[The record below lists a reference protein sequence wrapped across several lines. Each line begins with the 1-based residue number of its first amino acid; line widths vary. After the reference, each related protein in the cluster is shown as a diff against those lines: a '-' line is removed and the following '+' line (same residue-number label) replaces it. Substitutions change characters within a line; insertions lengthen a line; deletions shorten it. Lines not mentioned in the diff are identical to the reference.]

1 MHIQETLLAI
11 GLLIIG
17 AKLFEGVFRRFGL
30 NSIIAYAIAGVILG
44 PITGIVE
51 ASEETEVIFGL
62 GIFVFFFL
70 IGLDELDIKGF
81 VAAIRGKLFL
91 AATLSVLV
99 SMVISLAVTTDF
111 VIDLGLDLN
120 FAQAMGLAAVLSLSS
135 LGLVAN
141 VLIDEGKLNEPVGV
155 QIFTVVIIAELLAL
169 FLFGF
174 AISERFH
181 LDDHV
186 DTNDLLNIGL
196 VIAEIVLFSVAVW
209 FVSTKLL
216 PRVIASLHR
225 ILQVPQLSFGI
236 LLGGLFLVV
245 FGAELVGL
253 HGSIGALLF
262 GAALSSLPY
271 QVRHDITP
279 GLKGAAEGFFIPLFF
294 ASAGLQ
300 LSFAFLELPILTI
313 VVLTIIPF
321 FGKFAASLI
330 GAFLVRLEAPL
341 VTASGLMAKGVAEIA
356 LLILLLQSHII
367 DESVFSLLILVMF
380 AYILITPVG
389 ISAAFKRIKPSAPSS
404 ALTRGLPPS
413 MLRFALDDIKVK
425 DILDTH
431 RAHPDQSLN
440 VKTFAD
446 QWLLPHQHDYVVVD
460 GGDLAGIVSIGM
472 LRYLPRNEWDTTM
485 LNQTLRHNTPTATTE
500 DYVEDALQTMT
511 ENAIT
516 VLPVLDAETNRFIG
530 SIASHE
536 VLEMV
541 VDDAQGY

>member
-81 VAAIRGKLFL
+81 VAAIRGKIFL

-111 VIDLGLDLN
+111 IIDLGLNLN

-169 FLFGF
+169 FLLGF

-225 ILQVPQLSFGI
+225 ILQVPQLSFGV

-330 GAFLVRLEAPL
+330 SAFLVRLEAPL

-404 ALTRGLPPS
+404 APRRGLPPS

-500 DYVEDALQTMT
+500 DYVEDALQAMT

-541 VDDAQGY
+541 VDDAQGH